1 MSLTQETTADNDNDY
16 IYIPRAVFYAVLA
29 GLLGLVVGAVGGY
42 FGAINVYNRGV
53 TDAVA
58 AVDDA
63 VNDAVAGAIS
73 TSADSTGSESAPAA
87 PAAHVDGD
95 LTDDDPYLGPED
107 APVTIVEFS
116 DFFCQYC
123 AVFGRQI
130 LPQIIEEYGDQVRF
144 VYRDFPALGG
154 DRPAEAAQCAGDQ
167 GSFWEYHDAL
177 FENFR
182 EYTSTDDFVALAE
195 TLNLDGEELRDCIE
209 SGTYRDEWNAD
220 YQDARALGVSGIP
233 TFFVNGTRFVGAQP
247 YENFKQVIDAELEK
261 Q

>member
-1 MSLTQETTADNDNDY
+1 MSLSQETTADNDNENDY
-16 IYIPRAVFYAVLA
+16 IYISRTVFYAVLA
-29 GLLGLVVGAVGGY
+29 GLIGLILGAVGGY
-42 FGAINVYNRGV
+42 FAAINIYNRGV

-63 VNDAVAGAIS
+63 VNEAVAGAIS
-73 TSADSTGSESAPAA
+73 ESADSAGSEAA
-87 PAAHVDGD
+87 PAEYVEGD
-95 LTDDDPYLGPED
+95 LSDDDPFLGPED

-123 AVFGRQI
+123 AAFKLQI
-130 LPQIIEEYGDQVRF
+130 LPQILEEYGDQVRF
-144 VYRDFPALGG
+144 VYRDFPAFGG

-177 FENFR
+177 FEGFR
-182 EYTSTDDFVALAE
+182 EYTSTDDFVALAV
-195 TLNLDGEELRDCIE
+195 TLDLDGEELRDCIE

-220 YQDARALGVSGIP
+220 YQEARALGVTGTP
-233 TFFVNGTRFVGAQP
+233 TFFINGTRFVGAQP
-247 YENFKQVIDAELEK
+247 FENFKQVIDAELEN